1 MRMNTKDIPIKK
13 IAYKWIS
20 FFVLFAFIYYWIFTV
35 SLVFFSKPTR
45 LAAPTQSSLYSS
57 LFNQNWRLFAFTKM
71 YSTEVNVVVRK
82 INDSTAADTIG
93 IVSCS
98 MAEKRKYA
106 PFNNYEEALERML
119 AVLIADI
126 GGKAERKKLILKKQ
140 SPGQHEN
147 VYVQEV
153 SGEIEKDSFSQKNLS
168 NLNNYAKYVL
178 AHKHIDTSGKEFQLI
193 IVHNYIKPVN
203 TPVAAEKNANK
214 EIIFIST
221 YKPL

>member
-1 MRMNTKDIPIKK
+1 MNTKDTSIKK

-20 FFVLFAFIYYWIFTV
+20 FFVLFAFIYYWLFTV

-45 LAAPTQSSLYSS
+45 LAAPTQSSVYSS

-82 INDSTAADTIG
+82 INDSTVADTIG
-93 IVSCS
+93 LVSCS
-98 MAEKRKYA
+98 MAEKRKHA
-106 PFNNYEEALERML
+106 PFNNYEEALERLL

-126 GGKAERKKLILKKQ
+126 GGKAEKKILLLKKQ
-140 SPGQHEN
+140 SPGRHEN
-147 VYVQEV
+147 FYVQEV
-153 SGEIEKDSFSQKNLS
+153 SREIEKDRFSQKSLS

-178 AHKHIDTSGKEFQLI
+178 AYKHIDISGKEFQLI

-203 TPVAAEKNANK
+203 TTVVTERNENK
-214 EIIFIST
+214 ETIFIST